1 MEIVNHR
8 IAKKFYMHA
17 WKCKFK
23 FNSKNKQSLKVIL
36 FVPVLVEIKTIVLKI
51 NSALIRICICI
62 HLIDY
67 QLFQEKSKEKKTIPG
82 RKEEEKT
89 RKKLTITETQVMD
102 NLFF

>member
-36 FVPVLVEIKTIVLKI
+36 FVPVLVEIKTIVLKT
-51 NSALIRICICI
+51 NTWTHQDLYLYSSNWLSTFSGKEQGEE
-62 HLIDY
+62 DY
-67 QLFQEKSKEKKTIPG
+67 SWKERRGKDQ
-82 RKEEEKT
+82 KET
-89 RKKLTITETQVMD
+89 YNHWNTG
-102 NLFF
+102 NG